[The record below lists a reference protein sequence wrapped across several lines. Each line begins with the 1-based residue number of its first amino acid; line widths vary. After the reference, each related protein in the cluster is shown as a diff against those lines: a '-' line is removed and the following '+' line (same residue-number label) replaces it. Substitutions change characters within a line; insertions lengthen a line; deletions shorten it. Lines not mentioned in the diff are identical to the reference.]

1 MEEGSG
7 FASPEFG
14 SPLHREH
21 SEREGIQMQQ
31 IELNAELRVKSG
43 KGEAHRLRREKRIP
57 AVYYGKGE
65 DNILLSVDPHLLEK
79 AVSGKGGMNALIKLK
94 VNQKG
99 DYNVLLR
106 DYQAHPI
113 SRKFLHVDFVH
124 VDLSKKIRVSI
135 PVHLVGT
142 AVGIKE
148 GGILQHVTREL
159 EVLCLPSGIP
169 QAITAD
175 VSQLKVGQNLHLH
188 EIKLPEGV
196 EAVGGTDV
204 TIAAVIAPKEEELTP
219 GVIAEPEVLTARK
232 EEGEGVPSGTDERA
246 KAAASEGKEEAKK
259 EVKKEAKDKK

>member
-1 MEEGSG
+1 
-7 FASPEFG
+7 
-14 SPLHREH
+14 
-21 SEREGIQMQQ
+21 MQQ
-31 IELNAELRVKSG
+31 IELQAELRTKSG

-57 AVYYGKGE
+57 AIYYGKGE
-65 DNILLSVDPHLLEK
+65 ENILLSVDPHILEK

-135 PVHLVGT
+135 PVHLTGT
-142 AVGIKE
+142 PVGIKE

-169 QAITAD
+169 QEIPAD
-175 VSQLKVGQNLHLH
+175 VTHLKVGQNLHLH

-196 EAVGGTDV
+196 EAVGGTDA
-204 TIAAVIAPKEEELTP
+204 TIAAVIAPREEELTP
-219 GVIAEPEVLTARK
+219 GVMAEPEVLTAKK
-232 EEGEGVPSGTDERA
+232 EEGEAGAGGGEEKG
-246 KAAASEGKEEAKK
+246 KAAAPEGKGEAKK
-259 EVKKEAKDKK
+259 ETKEIKETKDKKDKKDKK